1 LQHRYCQTISYGKNE
16 RFEHACNHI
25 LCILTP
31 ELMFTCTPMDN
42 QTTCKCDAFTL
53 DKLLQAHCMSR
64 LFPYPLLCL
73 PLLDYIVSL
82 SLEIMQAI
90 ISHHVFHPRV
100 QVYGNSEFKS
110 YFISRADLCADAH
123 PSKGSSACCAL
134 KEKRK
139 ISHRLILN
147 VFCNV

>member
-1 LQHRYCQTISYGKNE
+1 
-16 RFEHACNHI
+16 
-25 LCILTP
+25 
-31 ELMFTCTPMDN
+31 MDN

-110 YFISRADLCADAH
+110 YFVFLALIFVQMLIH
-123 PSKGSSACCAL
+123 PRDRLRVVLSK
-134 KEKRK
+134 K
-139 ISHRLILN
+139 N
-147 VFCNV
+147 VKYHIV